1 MRINLTTPMSDD
13 KERQRRTKAEI
24 DAIEKYTEERMN
36 EEYGRIHTDG
46 SRSGGQPVL
55 KPCPFCGSIDLF
67 VDTVDGSLPP
77 QTGQTVSCED
87 CTAKASYG
95 DWNTR
100 QPTQSD
106 ALQADAL
113 DFGNELIFAC
123 AGLRHKP
130 IDTEA
135 IFSITWDGF
144 PYDVTIR
151 AALDAA
157 GFEIREKNDE

>member
-1 MRINLTTPMSDD
+1 MT
-13 KERQRRTKAEI
+13 
-24 DAIEKYTEERMN
+24 
-36 EEYGRIHTDG
+36 EYGRIHTDG
-46 SRSGGQPVL
+46 SRSGGEGELLRIDVDDGKYTFIQRADGGSHVLRYSEPWLAELPV
-55 KPCPFCGSIDLF
+55 GSNCWLAMAYE
-67 VDTVDGSLPP
+67 L
-77 QTGQTVSCED
+77 QEL
-87 CTAKASYG
+87 
-95 DWNTR
+95 R

-123 AGLRHKP
+123 ARLRHKP

-151 AALDAA
+151 AAMQ
-157 GFEIREKNDE
+157 EK